1 MSKTPTRVVKKATTT
16 PRNRSTMPAKG
27 GIYVRQVGDSGV
39 LKVFER
45 PLGNRACCVSIGK

>member
-1 MSKTPTRVVKKATTT
+1 MTTRVVKRTTT
-16 PRNRSTMPAKG
+16 MPHNRARMALKTRITA
-27 GIYVRQVGDSGV
+27 RQVEDSGV